1 MESMANRLK
10 VCFVGLGSIGKRH
23 LRNLVTVAKERGLE
37 LSIDALRHAPSSL
50 GTDICALIDKEYYS
64 AADLPNY
71 DIIFICN
78 PPQKH
83 YETLLALNEKAKW
96 FFIEKPVFTRPL
108 TDEEL
113 VPFTDERKYYVACP
127 LRHTKVYAALQKFVS
142 ENRIYSARAICSSY
156 LPDWRPDMDYR
167 KIYSASKDS
176 GGVKID
182 LIHEFDYLFSL
193 FGFPAESQLFE
204 DHVSQLEIKSSDV
217 VSFLG
222 RYPNNM
228 ALELHLDYF
237 GRIPQR
243 YIELYTADDVVN
255 FDYLKSRIKFLKK
268 GDVIELG
275 EERND
280 FQIKELE
287 CFLDLVIGGVP
298 NINSVSYA
306 NEILRELVS

>member
-37 LSIDALRHAPSSL
+37 LSIDALRHAPSPL

-64 AADLPNY
+64 VADLPNY

-78 PPQKH
+78 PSQKH
-83 YETLLALNEKAKW
+83 YETVLALNEKAKC
-96 FFIEKPVFTRPL
+96 FFIEKPIFTKPL

-113 VPFTDERKYYVACP
+113 APFTDERKYYVACP

-156 LPDWRPDMDYR
+156 LPEWRPGVDYR
-167 KIYSASKDS
+167 KLYSASKES

-193 FGFPAESQLFE
+193 FGMPQQDQLIESK
-204 DHVSQLEIKSSDV
+204 VSHLEIESSDV
-217 VSFLG
+217 VS
-222 RYPNNM
+222 YV
-228 ALELHLDYF
+228 ACYSDKTLELHLDYF
-237 GRIPQR
+237 GQVPQR
-243 YIELYTADDVVN
+243 YVELYTEADVIR
-255 FDYLKSRIKFLKK
+255 FDYLKSKVQYLKS
-268 GDVIELG
+268 GRVVELG

-280 FQIKELE
+280 FQLHEME
-287 CFLDLVIGGVP
+287 YFLDVALAGVR
-298 NINSVSYA
+298 NINPVFFA
-306 NEILRELVS
+306 NRLLKRIV

>member
-64 AADLPNY
+64 VADLPNY

-78 PPQKH
+78 PSQKH
-83 YETLLALNEKAKW
+83 YETLLALNEKAKC
-96 FFIEKPVFTRPL
+96 FFIEKPAFTKPL

-113 VPFTDERKYYVACP
+113 APFTDERKYYVACP

-156 LPDWRPDMDYR
+156 LPEWRPGVDYR
-167 KIYSASKDS
+167 KLYSASKDS

-193 FGFPAESQLFE
+193 FGFPLESQLFE
-204 DHVSQLEIKSSDV
+204 GHMSHLEIESSDV
-217 VSFLG
+217 VSFVG
-222 RYPNNM
+222 RYPNM
-228 ALELHLDYF
+228 MLELHLDYF

-243 YIELYTADDVVN
+243 YIELYVEDDLVR
-255 FDYLKSRIKFLKK
+255 FDYLKSTVSALKS
-268 GDVIELG
+268 GNVDSLG

-280 FQIKELE
+280 FQMMEVE
-287 CFLDLVIGGVP
+287 YFLDLAFGMKGNV
-298 NINSVSYA
+298 NSISYA
-306 NEILRELVS
+306 NDALREID

>member
-37 LSIDALRHAPSSL
+37 LSIDALRHAPSPL
-50 GTDICALIDKEYYS
+50 RTDICALIDKEYYS
-64 AADLPNY
+64 VADLPNY

-78 PPQKH
+78 PSQKH
-83 YETLLALNEKAKW
+83 YETLLALNEKAKC
-96 FFIEKPVFTRPL
+96 FFIEKPIFTKPL

-113 VPFTDERKYYVACP
+113 APFTDERKYYVACP

-156 LPDWRPDMDYR
+156 LPDWRPSVDYR
-167 KIYSASKDS
+167 KLYSASKDS

-193 FGFPAESQLFE
+193 FGFPVECQLFE
-204 DHVSQLEIKSSDV
+204 GRVSHLEIESSDV
-217 VSFLG
+217 ASFVG
-222 RYPNNM
+222 RYPNM
-228 ALELHLDYF
+228 MLELHLDYF

-243 YIELYTADDVVN
+243 QIELYTADDIVN

-287 CFLDLVIGGVP
+287 CFLDLAIGGGR
-298 NINSVSYA
+298 NINSISYA
-306 NEILRELVS
+306 NAILRELVS